1 MIIQRRPSIND
12 LSYEELLQK
21 YREALLDLAYAEHEI
36 RTLRQSEENWMI
48 YADQLEDRLSEA
60 GLL

>member
-1 MIIQRRPSIND
+1 MND
-12 LSYEELLQK
+12 LTYEELLQK

-36 RTLRQSEENWMI
+36 RKLRKSEEDWMI

>member
-1 MIIQRRPSIND
+1 MND
-12 LSYEELLQK
+12 LTYEELLQK
-21 YREALLDLAYAEHEI
+21 YREALLDLAYANHEI
-36 RTLRQSEENWMI
+36 RLLRKSEEDWMI